1 MGISTGGISTI
12 ALTLEFYRDNR
23 SLDLSIGTRSFDDLS
38 VSVTARQYFGSSHV
52 KPVSGVGLWL
62 AAAPLGPHQEGTGM
76 ALVLR
81 APIGINWSLANS
93 HATGLVLNL
102 NRGLWLKRSDPRDNL
117 PMNGRLVPLPELYYR
132 FSR

>member
-12 ALTLEFYRDNR
+12 ALTLEFYRENR

-52 KPVSGVGLWL
+52 KPVAGAGLWL
-62 AAAPLGPHQEGTGM
+62 AVAPLGPNREGTGM

-81 APIGINWSLANS
+81 VPIGLDWSFTNS

-102 NRGLWLKRSDPRDNL
+102 NRGLWLMRSDPRDNL